1 MSVFLSVS
9 EVANLLG
16 VSKQAIQ
23 KNCKADKYTAR
34 QVPSKGGK
42 GGVKY
47 EIALN
52 SLPKEAQDRYKND
65 KLNAVAETLALPA
78 IVEKKELIFQPV
90 DLLELSDRQR
100 GIHYARKTVVK
111 VVETL
116 NPKVLPALRELNAAY
131 QARTL
136 PTNVVYALENST
148 DKGVFTEL
156 LPRTYYNWLALK
168 EQTGF
173 YAPKK
178 REKDFSVQWWHD
190 MALFLYRR
198 SQRPTLVYV
207 VAKLAEFVAS
217 QKANQGL
224 NADAKTAKAV
234 LLPAAL
240 VVPSYGMV
248 ERFFKDKVG
257 QFELQK
263 GRNTGMKLRSLKA
276 HKTRT
281 AAGLEP
287 WDEMQSDGWASHF
300 TAPHPMSGEY
310 RPLEVWHA
318 HDVATRIVPPLA
330 VGESENT
337 EVIFKCIENATRFGG
352 VMRILQTDHTKAV
365 KNNEKFVGNPMVSV
379 ADRAGITIVH
389 PKIVGNAQA
398 NGIAE
403 NFGVWLNNQAKE
415 LCSYQHSTMD
425 SLSFRRV
432 QTLLGKFARAKF
444 RGANEEVDKLRKEIK
459 RMAAGVLFESHQD
472 ALDWLEEK
480 RVMWNNR
487 PHSALPKI
495 YDDVTGKK
503 RHQSPQEA
511 FDEFLGYGWQ
521 PDMMDEDHL
530 IDLFRPRLPCRVFRG
545 KVKPYSPKVGFYH
558 AELSLW
564 EGKKVVVSWDIMDS
578 SEVRVLDMTGALICM
593 AKYDAPVGY
602 RGQTAREASIEKR
615 DVAKLKRL
623 GKKVEG
629 IRARSGLSVIDS
641 TAVAVSPLKQ
651 VVYEGVE
658 FATEPTLRTF
668 ADLLADERDENKPVV
683 SEPVDYWGT
692 VTAGVDDDFNVSG
705 EVL

>member
-1 MSVFLSVS
+1 
-9 EVANLLG
+9 
-16 VSKQAIQ
+16 
-23 KNCKADKYTAR
+23 
-34 QVPSKGGK
+34 
-42 GGVKY
+42 
-47 EIALN
+47 
-52 SLPKEAQDRYKND
+52 
-65 KLNAVAETLALPA
+65 
-78 IVEKKELIFQPV
+78 
-90 DLLELSDRQR
+90 
-100 GIHYARKTVVK
+100 
-111 VVETL
+111 VETL
-116 NPKVLPALRELNAAY
+116 NPKVIPALRELNAAY

-136 PTNVVYALENST
+136 PTNVVYALENSG

-198 SQRPTLVYV
+198 PQKPTLAYV
-207 VAKLAEFVAS
+207 VAKLGEFVAS
-217 QKANQGL
+217 QGVES
-224 NADAKTAKAV
+224 DAKTAKAALVPAV

-240 VVPSYGMV
+240 VAPSYGMV

-257 QFELQK
+257 QIELKK

-287 WDEMQSDGWASHF
+287 WDEMQSDGLASHF
-300 TAPHPMSGEY
+300 IAPHPMSGEY
-310 RPLEVWHA
+310 RTLEVWHA
-318 HDVATRIVPPLA
+318 HDVATRIIPPFA

-337 EVIFKCIENATRFGG
+337 EVIFKCIENAVRFGG
-352 VMRILQTDHTKAV
+352 VMVGIQTDHTKVV
-365 KNNEKFVGNPMVSV
+365 KDNEKFVGNPMVSI
-379 ADRAGITIVH
+379 ADRAGITIYH
-389 PKIVGNAQA
+389 PKIAGNSQA

-425 SLSFRRV
+425 SLSFRRM
-432 QTLLGKFARAKF
+432 QTLLSKFARAKF
-444 RGANEEVDKLRKEIK
+444 RGADDEVNKLRKEIK

-487 PHSALPKI
+487 PHSALPKVH
-495 YDDVTGKK
+495 DDVTGKK

-511 FDEFLGYGWQ
+511 FDEFLSYGWQ
-521 PDMMDEDHL
+521 PVTMDEDQL

-564 EGKKVVVSWDIMDS
+564 EGKEVVVSWDIMDS

-692 VTAGVDDDFNVSG
+692 VQANSEEDK
-705 EVL
+705 EAL